1 MAAEVAAGALGE
13 QQIRFSHG
21 GVSGILVPDPGELER
36 ESAPPFG
43 VFSTRLFLREKDIPG
58 LTDRHD
64 CASVVW
70 LGPKRASRI

>member
-1 MAAEVAAGALGE
+1 MTAEVAADALGE

-43 VFSTRLFLREKDIPG
+43 VFSTWLFLREKDIPG
-58 LTDRHD
+58 LTGTTVPR
-64 CASVVW
+64 W

>member
-1 MAAEVAAGALGE
+1 MASEVTADALGE

-21 GVSGILVPDPGELER
+21 EVSGILVSDPGELER

-58 LTDRHD
+58 LT
-64 CASVVW
+64 VTTVPQW